1 MIRVLYICMQQMTR
15 SVMLSSSATGEPE
28 RIAGIL
34 EKASN
39 VEKAPS
45 SMFAASWIQRDSISA
60 K

>member
-1 MIRVLYICMQQMTR
+1 
-15 SVMLSSSATGEPE
+15 MLSSSATGEPE